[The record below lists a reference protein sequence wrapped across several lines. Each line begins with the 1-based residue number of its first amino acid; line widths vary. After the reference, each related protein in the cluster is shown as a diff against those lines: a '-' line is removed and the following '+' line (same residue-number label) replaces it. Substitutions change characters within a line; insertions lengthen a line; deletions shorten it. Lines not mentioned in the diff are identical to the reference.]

1 MEDDR
6 VQVVKTHMCRYGMT
20 SHMSGRSGDRGLV
33 KKATGFMTSARLVVA
48 RLNKQCTGDHDHV
61 HLKNY
66 AMPSPRV

>member
-1 MEDDR
+1 
-6 VQVVKTHMCRYGMT
+6 MT

-66 AMPSPRV
+66 AMPSPRVK